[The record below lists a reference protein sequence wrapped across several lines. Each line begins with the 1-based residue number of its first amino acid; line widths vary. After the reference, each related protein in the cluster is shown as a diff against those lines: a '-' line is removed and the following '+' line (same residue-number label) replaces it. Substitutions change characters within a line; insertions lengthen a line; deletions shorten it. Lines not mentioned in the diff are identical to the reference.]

1 MGLEAPG
8 LWGLPR
14 PGLEPVSPALEGGLF
29 APEPP
34 GSPVVFK
41 TRAHM
46 VVHGQLWAGRPG
58 AQDTAGFDGGMS
70 GVTMSKGGNVQMEQ
84 VEGTRAASVRAELE
98 APLHPDEMS
107 VQQEPGARSCRE
119 RPSGALLGQQEN
131 SILRPE
137 RREPGVGAGAAQT
150 S

>member
-34 GSPVVFK
+34 GQRCCLK

-58 AQDTAGFDGGMS
+58 AQDTAGFDSGMS
-70 GVTMSKGGNVQMEQ
+70 GVAMSRGGNIQMEQ

-98 APLHPDEMS
+98 APLRPD
-107 VQQEPGARSCRE
+107 VDVRQA
-119 RPSGALLGQQEN
+119 
-131 SILRPE
+131 
-137 RREPGVGAGAAQT
+137 GAGGEVLPSMSEWSPPGSAGEQQPEA
-150 S
+150 

>member
-14 PGLEPVSPALEGGLF
+14 PGLEPVSPALEGRLF

-70 GVTMSKGGNVQMEQ
+70 GVAMSRGGNVQMEQ
-84 VEGTRAASVRAELE
+84 AEGTRAASVRAELE
-98 APLHPDEMS
+98 APLRPDED
-107 VQQEPGARSCRE
+107 VRQA
-119 RPSGALLGQQEN
+119 
-131 SILRPE
+131 
-137 RREPGVGAGAAQT
+137 GAGGEVLPGT
-150 S
+150 SEWSPPGSAGEQQPEA

>member
-1 MGLEAPG
+1 M
-8 LWGLPR
+8 WGLPR

-34 GSPVVFK
+34 DSPVVFK

-58 AQDTAGFDGGMS
+58 AQDSAGFDGGMS
-70 GVTMSKGGNVQMEQ
+70 GVAMSRGGNIQMEQ
-84 VEGTRAASVRAELE
+84 AEGTRAASVRAELE
-98 APLHPDEMS
+98 APLCPDED
-107 VQQEPGARSCRE
+107 VRQVGAGGEVLPGTSN
-119 RPSGALLGQQEN
+119 GALLGQQEN
-131 SILRPE
+131 SSLRPE
-137 RREPGVGAGAAQT
+137 RWEPGVGAGAVQM

>member
-8 LWGLPR
+8 LWGRPR

-34 GSPVVFK
+34 GQRCCLK

-58 AQDTAGFDGGMS
+58 AQDTAGFDSGMS
-70 GVTMSKGGNVQMEQ
+70 GVAMSRGGNIQMEQ

-98 APLHPDEMS
+98 APLRPD
-107 VQQEPGARSCRE
+107 VDVRQA
-119 RPSGALLGQQEN
+119 
-131 SILRPE
+131 
-137 RREPGVGAGAAQT
+137 GAGGEVLPSMSEWSPPGSAGEQQPEA
-150 S
+150 